1 MTPHQIARA
10 RRKLSLVG
18 RTRASLPFFYCAA
31 AEDGDPVLLLDEE
44 QIPLRE
50 VLEVTRTARRKI
62 FIQGTVSRAEDDG
75 ALLFAANTT
84 HVADFVHDLGG
95 RLGDELPGLK
105 FARVTL
111 AP

>member
-62 FIQGTVSRAEDDG
+62 FIQGMTARCCLPPIPPMSLTLSMISV
-75 ALLFAANTT
+75 
-84 HVADFVHDLGG
+84 
-95 RLGDELPGLK
+95 GDWAMSCRG
-105 FARVTL
+105 
-111 AP
+111 